1 MAMISQRLRRAL
13 VVATSTFNRSI
24 SLSPASIAPS
34 PDFPSVSAV
43 IQRSVLGR
51 SMEVAN
57 RAPARLYSTRQIKL
71 YKEGDE
77 ITEDT
82 ILFEGCDYNH
92 WLITMDFPK
101 DNPKS
106 PEEMVATY
114 EETCAQGLGISVE
127 EAKKRMY
134 ACSTTTYQG
143 FQAIMTE
150 QESEKFKD
158 IPGVVF
164 ILPDSY
170 IDPANK
176 EYGGDKY
183 ENGVITYRPPP
194 IQVNRTRP
202 RDRGNPRFAR
212 QGGGGGGPQN
222 FQGNTQYGQQPPMQ
236 GGGGSYGPPGQV
248 QGGGG
253 SYGPPGQGQGGG
265 GSYGP
270 PGQGQGT
277 QAPPSFQ
284 GGYNQGPVSPPP
296 QYQAGYNQ
304 GQGSPVPPY
313 QGTQGSYGQGGSGN
327 YNQGPQGGYNQGGPM
342 NYSPQG
348 AGNYGPAP
356 GAGNPGYGQ
365 GYSGPGQQQNQ
376 TFPQPNQRNTDWNNG
391 NPAGQPGSD
400 QFPQGRRY

>member
-1 MAMISQRLRRAL
+1 MAMISHRLRRAL

-24 SLSPASIAPS
+24 SLSPASIAPP
-34 PDFPSVSAV
+34 PDFPSVSTV
-43 IQRSVLGR
+43 LQRSVLGR
-51 SMEVAN
+51 STEVAN
-57 RAPARLYSTRQIKL
+57 RAPARLYSTRQYKIH
-71 YKEGDE
+71 KEGDE

-101 DNPKS
+101 DNPIS

-114 EETCAQGLGISVE
+114 EETCAVGLGISVE

-158 IPGVVF
+158 VPGVVF

-183 ENGVITYRPPP
+183 ENGMITHRPPP
-194 IQVNRTRP
+194 IQVNRSRS

-212 QGGGGGGPQN
+212 QEGGPQN
-222 FQGNTQYGQQPPMQ
+222 FQGNSQYGQQPPMQ
-236 GGGGSYGPPGQV
+236 GGGGSYGPPGQ
-248 QGGGG
+248 GH
-253 SYGPPGQGQGGG
+253 
-265 GSYGP
+265 
-270 PGQGQGT
+270 GT
-277 QAPPSFQ
+277 QTPPPSFQ
-284 GGYNQGPVSPPP
+284 G
-296 QYQAGYNQ
+296 GYNQ

-327 YNQGPQGGYNQGGPM
+327 YNQGPPQGGYNQGGPR

-348 AGNYGPAP
+348 AGNYGPGP

-365 GYSGPGQQQNQ
+365 GYSGPGQEQNQ
-376 TFPQPNQRNTDWNNG
+376 TFPQAGQRNPDWNNG

-400 QFPQGRRY
+400 PFQQGRRY